1 MMPSS
6 KVQSDKVVRRGGVDR
21 SLRHL
26 IIPLM
31 NSSFDDKDLI
41 CSRRSM
47 AISEMNCSSGSIVTS
62 SSLSSPLV

>member
-1 MMPSS
+1 MTGDSCVSAMIDRLMSLLLGTQTLFLKRMMPSS
-6 KVQSDKVVRRGGVDR
+6 MVQSDKAVRRGGVDR

-41 CSRRSM
+41 
-47 AISEMNCSSGSIVTS
+47 
-62 SSLSSPLV
+62 